1 MFEIELVN
9 QIVPVHG
16 HRQSSLRLFEN
27 IGKAVEQVPRPPT
40 NP

>member
-1 MFEIELVN
+1 MIEIELVN

-16 HRQSSLRLFEN
+16 YRRISLRLFEN
-27 IGKAVEQVPRPPT
+27 IGKAVEQVLRPPT